1 MNQIAQTYAEALFSL
16 GLEEKKLTKLQDEGK
31 ALSEIIH
38 DNEDFLLL
46 IDSRFM
52 SREERQ
58 DIASKILGD
67 FDEDIVNFVK
77 VLIANNRTNYI
88 KDVLEAFNSLC
99 NEYKGVKEGLIY
111 SAFPLNKETLNKIK
125 NKISQIE
132 GMDVELISRIDPS
145 LIGGVKV
152 VINSHVYDGSIK
164 NQLEKMQIDLL
175 GKEL

>member
-58 DIASKILGD
+58 DIASKILKD

-77 VLIANNRTNYI
+77 VLIANNRTNYT

-111 SAFPLNKETLNKIK
+111 SAFPLNKETINKIK

>member
-16 GLEEKKLTKLQDEGK
+16 GLEDKKLSKLQDEGK

-46 IDSRFM
+46 LDSRFM

-58 DIASKILGD
+58 DIASKILKD

-77 VLIANNRTNYI
+77 VLITNNRTNYI
-88 KDVLEAFNSLC
+88 EDVLEAFNSLC

-111 SAFPLNKETLNKIK
+111 SAFPLNKEIINKIK

>member
-16 GLEEKKLTKLQDEGK
+16 GLEDKKLTKLQDEEK

-58 DIASKILGD
+58 DIASKILKD

-111 SAFPLNKETLNKIK
+111 SAFPLDKETINKIK

>member
-16 GLEEKKLTKLQDEGK
+16 GLEDKKLTKLQDEGK

-58 DIASKILGD
+58 DIASKILKD

-77 VLIANNRTNYI
+77 VLITNNRTNYI
-88 KDVLEAFNSLC
+88 EDVLEAFNSLC

-111 SAFPLNKETLNKIK
+111 SAFPLNKETINKIK

>member
-16 GLEEKKLTKLQDEGK
+16 GLEDKKLTKLQDEGK

-58 DIASKILGD
+58 DIASKILKD

-88 KDVLEAFNSLC
+88 EDVLEAFNSLC

-111 SAFPLNKETLNKIK
+111 SAFPLNKEIINKIK

>member
-16 GLEEKKLTKLQDEGK
+16 GLEDKKLTKLQDEGK

-58 DIASKILGD
+58 DIASKILKD

-77 VLIANNRTNYI
+77 VLIANNRTNYM

-111 SAFPLNKETLNKIK
+111 SAFPLNKETINKIK

>member
-58 DIASKILGD
+58 NIASKILKD

-111 SAFPLNKETLNKIK
+111 SAFPLNKETINKIK

>member
-16 GLEEKKLTKLQDEGK
+16 GLEEKKLAKLQDEGK

-46 IDSRFM
+46 LDSRFM
-52 SREERQ
+52 TREVRQ
-58 DIASKILGD
+58 DIASNILKD
-67 FDEDIVNFVK
+67 FDEDIVSFVK

-111 SAFPLNKETLNKIK
+111 SAFPLNKETINKIK